1 MNPYALNLIREFEGL
16 HLAPYLCP
24 AGVPTIGYGATRD
37 FRGPVAMDRPPISR
51 LEAELLLMRDAALG
65 ELAVLRHV
73 QPVLS
78 PKSVGALTSFVYNL
92 GAGAL
97 ARSTLLRRING
108 GEWDDVPRQFLRW
121 NMAAGIKLAGL
132 TRRRQA
138 EAALFMEG
146 INEQTGD

>member
-1 MNPYALNLIREFEGL
+1 MNEHALSLVRSFEGL
-16 HLAPYLCP
+16 HLSPYLCP

-37 FRGPVAMDRPPISR
+37 FRGPISMEREPLTR
-51 LEAELLLMRDAALG
+51 LEAELLLMRDVTES

-73 QPVLS
+73 RQVLS

-97 ARSTLLRRING
+97 ARSTLLRRINSE
-108 GEWDDVPRQFLRW
+108 EWDEVPGQFLRW
-121 NMAAGIKLAGL
+121 NMAAGVRLAGL

-138 EAALFMEG
+138 EATLFMEG
-146 INEQTGD
+146 LNE

>member
-1 MNPYALNLIREFEGL
+1 MNEHALSLVRTFEGL
-16 HLAPYLCP
+16 HLSPYLCP

-37 FRGPVAMDRPPISR
+37 FRGLISMSREPLTR
-51 LEAELLLMRDAALG
+51 LEAELLLMRDVTES

-73 QPVLS
+73 RQILS

-97 ARSTLLRRING
+97 ARSTLLKKVNS
-108 GEWDDVPRQFLRW
+108 GEWDEVPGQFLRW
-121 NMAAGIKLAGL
+121 NMAAGIRLAGL

-138 EAALFMEG
+138 EATLFMEG
-146 INEQTGD
+146 LNE